1 MVFASLTAGC
11 GGGDKKKEAAN
22 SNEIVVGASFEL
34 TGNVANYGKST
45 LSGLK
50 MAFDEVNKA
59 GGIDGKKLR
68 IVESDNKSE
77 PSEACNSVTK
87 LVTQDKVIAVVGP
100 GTSGCVAAST
110 PITTANKV
118 PLIAPCAT
126 GAEHYRRKWQSKRIC
141 VPFLLYRSL
150 PGTCYGRIC

>member
-1 MVFASLTAGC
+1 M
-11 GGGDKKKEAAN
+11 K
-22 SNEIVVGASFEL
+22 
-34 TGNVANYGKST
+34 
-45 LSGLK
+45 
-50 MAFDEVNKA
+50 VNKA

-68 IVESDNKSE
+68 ILESDNKSE
-77 PSEACNSVTK
+77 PSEAGNSVTK

-100 GTSGCVAAST
+100 ATSGCVAAST

-118 PLIAPCAT
+118 PLIDTLCNC
-126 GAEHYRRKWQSKRIC
+126 AEHYCRKWQSKRIC